1 MGIRHYA
8 LGQGMLGGVGD
19 ASTTSGDFRPV
30 LGRSCTRLIGRR
42 RERTDL
48 RALVDAVREGKS
60 RALVVSGEP
69 GVGKTA
75 LLDWLVDETS
85 GVRIVRATGVQA
97 EMDLPFAALHQ
108 LLAPML
114 DRLDR
119 LPAPQRDALRTF
131 FGISPGKAPN
141 RFFGGLAV
149 LGLLADVAEE
159 EPLICVIDDEQW
171 LDRASA
177 QVLAFVARR
186 LERES
191 VGLVFATRR
200 PSRDLADLPQLAV
213 EGLEDEDARML
224 LDSVG
229 TGPLDER
236 IRDQVISETRGNPLA
251 LLELLRGMSPAEI
264 AGGLGIRRGATPLSK
279 KIEES
284 FRRRIDV
291 LPAER
296 RRLLLLAA
304 VDSVGDLTL
313 LVRAATHL
321 GIPCET
327 VAGVMETG
335 LIEVRPHVRFRHP
348 LVRSAL
354 MSSSSQQ
361 EIREAHRALAEAT
374 DPEQDPDRRAWHRA
388 LAATG
393 PDEDVA
399 EELGR
404 SADRALARGGLT
416 ATAAF
421 LERAAVLTP
430 DPARRAQRMLTAAC
444 AKLDADA
451 PDDALRLLEAADA
464 GPEDAVRTAQAEHL
478 RGRIVLEQQ
487 RMPEAALILHGA
499 AQRMEAFD
507 PALTREIYL
516 EALVAAGLSAAPDGS
531 NSFFTVLEAARNAPA
546 ASPEPRRAVDVLLD
560 ALVARATKG
569 YEVAGPMLAE
579 ALSMISGPGGDLG
592 RLVNGR
598 AATVLA
604 MEMWDAEA
612 SFTIATRQARAAR
625 GTGAMG
631 QLRVALNVL
640 GLGQVLAGEFASAGE
655 LISEYCILTETTG
668 NPYFPFPEMMLAAW
682 RGQEGRVWE
691 LAETSRRAAIGRG
704 TDAVT
709 PYVGCMS
716 AVLHNGRGRHGEALS
731 AAREVFEHDLC
742 GLGPFVV
749 PELAEAAARTGDRG
763 VVDDVLGWLSDR
775 TRTVPADWS
784 LGIEARLRAFLAH
797 GSDAEGFYRE
807 SIERLART
815 RVRVEVARAHLLYGE
830 WLRREKRRADA
841 REQLSTA
848 HGMLATMGAD
858 AYADRARREL
868 LATGATARKRTDDT
882 RKQLTPQE
890 VQIAR
895 LARAGLSNAEI
906 GARLFISARTVQYH
920 LRKVFMKLGISAR
933 GQLDA
938 VLPDDGK

>member
-1 MGIRHYA
+1 
-8 LGQGMLGGVGD
+8 MLAGVGD
-19 ASTTSGDFRPV
+19 ASTTSEDFRRA
-30 LGRSCTRLIGRR
+30 LGRSGARLIGRR
-42 RERTDL
+42 RERKAL
-48 RALVDAVREGKS
+48 RALVDAVRAGKS

-69 GVGKTA
+69 GIGKTA

-108 LLAPML
+108 LLTPML
-114 DRLDR
+114 DRLDH

-149 LGLLADVAEE
+149 LGLLADVAEDQ
-159 EPLICVIDDEQW
+159 PLICVIDDEQW

-200 PSRDLADLPQLAV
+200 PSRDLVDLPQLAV
-213 EGLEDEDARML
+213 GGLEDEDARTL
-224 LDSVG
+224 LDSLG

-251 LLELLRGMSPAEI
+251 LLELLRGMSPAKI

-304 VDSVGDLTL
+304 VEPVGDLTL

-327 VAGVMETG
+327 VNAAVDTG

-354 MSSSSQQ
+354 MNSSSQQ

-393 PDEDVA
+393 PDEEVA
-399 EELGR
+399 EELER

-421 LERAAVLTP
+421 LEHAAILTP
-430 DPARRAQRMLTAAC
+430 DSARRAQRMLTAAG

-451 PDDALRLLEAADA
+451 PDDALRLLRASEAGPADA
-464 GPEDAVRTAQAEHL
+464 LRTAQAEHL
-478 RGRIVLEQQ
+478 RGRIALEEQ
-487 RMPEAALILHGA
+487 RMPEAARILLGA
-499 AQRMEAFD
+499 AQRMEAVD

-516 EALVAAGLSAAPDGS
+516 EALVASMLSAAVDGS
-531 NSFFTVLEAARNAPA
+531 NSFLAVARAAHNAPA
-546 ASPEPRRAVDVLLD
+546 VPEPRRAVDVLLD
-560 ALVARATKG
+560 AWVARATKG
-569 YEVAGPMLAE
+569 YAVAGPMLAE
-579 ALSMISGPGGDLG
+579 ALSMISDSDGDSG
-592 RLVNGR
+592 RLVSGR

-604 MEMWDAEA
+604 MELWDAEA
-612 SFTIATRQARAAR
+612 SFTIAQRQARAAR

-655 LISEYCILTETTG
+655 LIAEYCIVTEATG
-668 NPYFPFPEMMLAAW
+668 NPYFPFPEMMLVAW
-682 RGQEGRVWE
+682 RGQEARVGE
-691 LAETSRRAAIGRG
+691 LAETSRRTALGRG
-704 TDAVT
+704 TDAVM

-716 AVLHNGRGRHGEALS
+716 AVLHNGRGRHAEALV

-763 VVDDVLGWLSDR
+763 VVVDVLDWLCER
-775 TRTVPADWS
+775 TRAMPSEWS

-797 GSDAEGFYRE
+797 GSDAEGFYQE
-807 SIERLART
+807 SIERLGRT
-815 RVRVEVARAHLLYGE
+815 RVRVELARAHLLYGE

-848 HGMLATMGAD
+848 HDMLATMGAD

-868 LATGATARKRTDDT
+868 LATGATARRRTDDT
-882 RKQLTPQE
+882 RKELTPQE
-890 VQIAR
+890 AQIAR

>member
-1 MGIRHYA
+1 M
-8 LGQGMLGGVGD
+8 GD
-19 ASTTSGDFRPV
+19 ASTSSGDFRPAV
-30 LGRSCTRLIGRR
+30 GGIGTRLIGRC
-42 RERTDL
+42 REREVL
-48 RALVDAVREGKS
+48 GALVGAVRAGES
-60 RALVVSGEP
+60 RALVVSGEA

-85 GVRIVRATGVQA
+85 GVRILRATGVQA

-159 EPLICVIDDEQW
+159 QPLICVIDDEQW

-200 PSRDLADLPQLAV
+200 PSRDLADLPQLVV
-213 EGLEDEDARML
+213 EGLEDEEARTL

-264 AGGLGIRRGATPLSK
+264 AGGLGIRRGARPLSK

-284 FRRRIDV
+284 FRRRLHA
-291 LPAER
+291 LPAGP

-304 VDSVGDLTL
+304 VDPVGDLTL
-313 LVRAATHL
+313 LTRAAALLGITCEARAAT
-321 GIPCET
+321 
-327 VAGVMETG
+327 METG
-335 LIEVRPHVRFRHP
+335 LIEVRPNVRFRHP

-354 MSSSSQQ
+354 MNSSAPQD
-361 EIREAHRALAEAT
+361 IREAHRALAEAT

-399 EELGR
+399 EELER

-421 LERAAVLTP
+421 LERAAILTP

-451 PDDALRLLEAADA
+451 LDEALRLLEAAEA
-464 GPEDAVRTAQAEHL
+464 GPADALRTAEAEHL
-478 RGRIVLEQQ
+478 RGGIALEQQ
-487 RMPEAALILHGA
+487 RIPEAVRILLGA
-499 AQRMEAFD
+499 ARRMEPLA

-516 EALVAAGLSAAPDGS
+516 EALVAAVLGAAVDGS
-531 NSFFTVLEAARNAPA
+531 TSFSAVAEAARNAPA
-546 ASPEPRRAVDVLLD
+546 APEPRRAVDVLLD
-560 ALVARATKG
+560 AWVTRATKG
-569 YEVAGPMLAE
+569 YAVAGPMLAE
-579 ALSMISGPGGDLG
+579 ALRMISGPGGDSS
-592 RLVNGR
+592 RLVGGR
-598 AATVLA
+598 AAVVLA
-604 MEMWDAEA
+604 MELWDAEA
-612 SFTIATRQARAAR
+612 SFTIATRQARVAR

-640 GLGQVLAGEFASAGE
+640 GLGRILAGEFAGAAE
-655 LISEYCILTETTG
+655 LITEYRILTEVTG
-668 NPYFPFPEMMLAAW
+668 NPYFPFPEMMLVAW
-682 RGQEGRVWE
+682 RGQEARVRE
-691 LAETSRRAAIGRG
+691 LAEASRRAALGQESG
-704 TDAVT
+704 AVI
-709 PYVGCMS
+709 PYAGCMS
-716 AVLHNGRGRHGEALS
+716 AVLHNGLGRHDEALV
-731 AAREVFEHDLC
+731 AAREVLERDDC
-742 GLGPFVV
+742 GLGPFAV

-763 VVDDVLGWLSDR
+763 TVEDVLEWLSER
-775 TRTVPADWS
+775 TRTVPTDWS

-797 GSDAEGFYRE
+797 GSDAEGFYQE
-807 SIERLART
+807 SIERLGRT
-815 RVRVEVARAHLLYGE
+815 RVRVELARAHLLYGE

-848 HGMLATMGAD
+848 HDMLATMGAD

-882 RKQLTPQE
+882 RKELTPQE
-890 VQIAR
+890 AQIAR
-895 LARAGLSNAEI
+895 LARAGLSNTEI

-938 VLPDDGK
+938 VLPDDGN

>member
-1 MGIRHYA
+1 M
-8 LGQGMLGGVGD
+8 D
-19 ASTTSGDFRPV
+19 
-30 LGRSCTRLIGRR
+30 RSCTRLIGRR
-42 RERTDL
+42 REREAL
-48 RALVDAVREGKS
+48 GALVDAVRAGES

-85 GVRIVRATGVQA
+85 GADETSGVRIVRATGVQA
-97 EMDLPFAALHQ
+97 EIDLPFAALHQ

-131 FGISPGKAPN
+131 FGISPGTAPN

-159 EPLICVIDDEQW
+159 QPLICVIDDEQW

-200 PSRDLADLPQLAV
+200 PSRDLADLPQLVV
-213 EGLEDEDARML
+213 EGLEDEDARTL
-224 LDSVG
+224 LDSLG

-236 IRDQVISETRGNPLA
+236 IRDQIISETRGNPLA

-264 AGGLGIRRGATPLSK
+264 AGGLGIQRGARPLSK

-284 FRRRIDV
+284 FRRRIDA
-291 LPAER
+291 LPAEP

-304 VDSVGDLTL
+304 VDPVGDLTL
-313 LVRAATHL
+313 LYRVAALL
-321 GIPCET
+321 GISCET
-327 VAGVMETG
+327 ATAAMETG

-354 MSSSSQQ
+354 MNSSSPQ

-399 EELGR
+399 EELER

-421 LERAAVLTP
+421 LEQAATLTP

-451 PDDALRLLEAADA
+451 PDDALRLLEAAEA
-464 GPEDAVRTAQAEHL
+464 GPADALRTAEAEHL
-478 RGRIVLEQQ
+478 RGRITLERQ
-487 RMPEAALILHGA
+487 RNAEAARILLGA
-499 AQRMEAFD
+499 AQRMEPFD

-516 EALVAAGLSAAPDGS
+516 EALMAAVLSATLNGS
-531 NSFFTVLEAARNAPA
+531 NNFLTVAEASRNAPA
-546 ASPEPRRAVDVLLD
+546 APELRRAVDVLLD
-560 ALVARATKG
+560 GWVAWATKG
-569 YEVAGPMLAE
+569 YAAAGPLLAE
-579 ALSMISGPGGDLG
+579 ALRMMSDPDDDSG
-592 RLVNGR
+592 RLVGGR
-598 AATVLA
+598 AAPVLA
-604 MEMWDAEA
+604 MELWDADA
-612 SFTIATRQARAAR
+612 SFTIATRQARVAR

-631 QLRVALNVL
+631 QLRMAVNVL
-640 GLGQVLAGEFASAGE
+640 GLGRVLAGEFASAGE
-655 LISEYCILTETTG
+655 LIAEYCILTEATG
-668 NPYFPFPEMMLAAW
+668 NPYCPFPEMMLAAW
-682 RGQEGRVWE
+682 RGQEARVRE
-691 LAETSRRAAIGRG
+691 LAEASRRATPGQG
-704 TDAVT
+704 TDAVM
-709 PYVGCMS
+709 PYAGCMS
-716 AVLHNGRGRHGEALS
+716 AVLHNGLGRHGEALV
-731 AAREVFEHDLC
+731 AAREVFEHDPC

-749 PELAEAAARTGDRG
+749 PELAEAAARTGDREA
-763 VVDDVLGWLSDR
+763 VDDALEWLSER
-775 TRTVPADWS
+775 TRTVPTDWS

-797 GSDAEGFYRE
+797 GSDAEGLYQK
-807 SIERLART
+807 SIEHLGRT
-815 RVRVEVARAHLLYGE
+815 RVRVELARAHLLYGE

-848 HGMLATMGAD
+848 HDMLAAMGAD

-868 LATGATARKRTDDT
+868 LATGATARKRTEDT
-882 RKQLTPQE
+882 RKELTPQE
-890 VQIAR
+890 TQIAR

-938 VLPDDGK
+938 VLPDDGN

>member
-1 MGIRHYA
+1 M
-8 LGQGMLGGVGD
+8 GD
-19 ASTTSGDFRPV
+19 ARSTSSGDFRPAT
-30 LGRSCTRLIGRR
+30 GGSRTRLIGRR
-42 RERTDL
+42 CERETL
-48 RALVDAVREGKS
+48 NALVDAVRSGES

-114 DRLDR
+114 DQLDR
-119 LPAPQRDALRTF
+119 LPVPQRDALRTF
-131 FGISPGKAPN
+131 FGIGLGKAPN

-149 LGLLADVAEE
+149 LGVLADVAEQQ
-159 EPLICVIDDEQW
+159 PLVCVIDDEQW

-186 LERES
+186 LGRES

-200 PSRDLADLPQLAV
+200 PSRDLVGLPQLVV
-213 EGLEDEDARML
+213 EGLRDEDARTL
-224 LDSVG
+224 LDSMG

-236 IRDQVISETRGNPLA
+236 IREQVISETRGNPLA
-251 LLELLRGMSPAEI
+251 LLELLHGMSPAEI
-264 AGGLGIRRGATPLSK
+264 AGGLGLRRGARPLSK

-284 FRRRIDV
+284 FRRRIDA
-291 LPAER
+291 LPAEL

-304 VDSVGDLTL
+304 VDPVGDLTL
-313 LVRAATHL
+313 LNRAAALL

-327 VAGVMETG
+327 TTSAVETE

-354 MSSSSQQ
+354 TNSSSPQ
-361 EIREAHRALAEAT
+361 EIRDAHRALAEAT

-399 EELGR
+399 EELER

-416 ATAAF
+416 AAAAF
-421 LERAAVLTP
+421 LERAAILTP
-430 DPARRAQRMLTAAC
+430 DAARRAQRMLTAAC

-451 PDDALRLLEAADA
+451 PLDALRLLQMAEAGPADA
-464 GPEDAVRTAQAEHL
+464 LRTAEAEHL
-478 RGRIVLEQQ
+478 RGRIALEQQ
-487 RMPEAALILHGA
+487 RLPEAARILLGA
-499 AQRMEAFD
+499 ARRREPFD

-516 EALVAAGLSAAPDGS
+516 EALAAAVLGCALDGS
-531 NSFFTVLEAARNAPA
+531 SSFSAVAEAARNAPA
-546 ASPEPRRAVDVLLD
+546 APEPPRAIDVLLD
-560 ALVARATKG
+560 AWVARHTKG
-569 YEVAGPMLAE
+569 YTVAGPMLAE
-579 ALSMISGPGGDLG
+579 ALSMISRPDCDSG
-592 RLVNGR
+592 RLVGGR
-598 AATVLA
+598 AAVFLA
-604 MEMWDAEA
+604 LELWDAEA
-612 SFTIATRQARAAR
+612 SFTIAARQARVAR

-631 QLRVALNVL
+631 QLRVALNAL
-640 GLGQVLAGEFASAGE
+640 GLVQVLAGEFASARE
-655 LISEYCILTETTG
+655 VIAEYRILTEATG
-668 NPYFPFPEMMLAAW
+668 NPYFPFPEMMLVAW
-682 RGQEGRVWE
+682 RGQETRVRE
-691 LAETSRRAAIGRG
+691 LTEASRWAALGQGNGAVMPFAGYMRALL
-704 TDAVT
+704 
-709 PYVGCMS
+709 Y
-716 AVLHNGRGRHGEALS
+716 NGLGRHGEALV
-731 AAREVFEHDLC
+731 AAREAFEHDPS

-749 PELAEAAARTGDRG
+749 PELAEAAARIGDRG
-763 VVDDVLGWLSDR
+763 AVDDSLDWLSER
-775 TRTVPADWS
+775 TRTAPTDWS

-797 GSDAEGFYRE
+797 GSDADGFYQE
-807 SIERLART
+807 SIERLGRT
-815 RVRVEVARAHLLYGE
+815 RVRVELARAHLLYGE

-841 REQLSTA
+841 RDQLSTA
-848 HGMLATMGAD
+848 HDMLATMGAD
-858 AYADRARREL
+858 AYAHRARREM

-882 RKQLTPQE
+882 RKELTPQE
-890 VQIAR
+890 AQIAR

-938 VLPDDGK
+938 VLPDDEN

>member
-1 MGIRHYA
+1 M
-8 LGQGMLGGVGD
+8 GD
-19 ASTTSGDFRPV
+19 ARSTWSGDFRPV
-30 LGRSCTRLIGRR
+30 AGGSCTRLIGRR
-42 RERTDL
+42 HEREAL
-48 RALVDAVREGKS
+48 GALVDAVRAGES

-85 GVRIVRATGVQA
+85 GVRVVRATGVQA

-108 LLAPML
+108 LLAPTL

-159 EPLICVIDDEQW
+159 QPLICVIDDEQW

-200 PSRDLADLPQLAV
+200 PSRDLADLPQLVV
-213 EGLEDEDARML
+213 EGLKDEDARAL

-236 IRDQVISETRGNPLA
+236 IRDQVINETRGNPLA
-251 LLELLRGMSPAEI
+251 LLELLHGMSPAEI
-264 AGGLGIRRGATPLSK
+264 AGGLGIQGGARPLSK

-284 FRRRIDV
+284 FRRRIDP
-291 LPAER
+291 LPAEL

-304 VDSVGDLTL
+304 VDPVGDLTVLSRASAL
-313 LVRAATHL
+313 LGV
-321 GIPCET
+321 PCET
-327 VAGVMETG
+327 MTAALETG
-335 LIEVRPHVRFRHP
+335 LIEVSPHVRFRHP

-354 MSSSSQQ
+354 TSSSSPQ
-361 EIREAHRALAEAT
+361 EIRDAHRALAEAT
-374 DPEQDPDRRAWHRA
+374 DPQQDPDRRAWHRA

-399 EELGR
+399 EELEG

-421 LERAAVLTP
+421 LEHAAILTP

-451 PDDALRLLEAADA
+451 PLDALRLLEVAEAGPADA
-464 GPEDAVRTAQAEHL
+464 LRTAQAEHL
-478 RGRIVLEQQ
+478 RGRIALEQQ
-487 RMPEAALILHGA
+487 RMPEAARILLGA
-499 AQRMEAFD
+499 ARLREPFD

-516 EALVAAGLSAAPDGS
+516 EALVSAVMGDALDGA
-531 NSFFTVLEAARNAPA
+531 NSFSAVVEAARNAPA
-546 ASPEPRRAVDVLLD
+546 APEPPRAVDVLLD
-560 ALVARATKG
+560 AWLARATKG
-569 YEVAGPMLAE
+569 YAVAGPMLAE
-579 ALSMISGPGGDLG
+579 ALRMISGPDGDAG
-592 RLVNGR
+592 RRLVSGR
-598 AATVLA
+598 AAVVLA
-604 MEMWDAEA
+604 MELWDAEA
-612 SFTIATRQARAAR
+612 SFTIATLQDRVAR
-625 GTGAMG
+625 GTGALG

-640 GLGQVLAGEFASAGE
+640 GLGQVLAGEFASARE
-655 LISEYCILTETTG
+655 VIAEYCILTEATG
-668 NPYFPFPEMMLAAW
+668 NPYFPFPEMMLMAW
-682 RGQEGRVWE
+682 RGQETRVRE
-691 LAETSRRAAIGRG
+691 LAEVSRRAVPDQGNG
-704 TDAVT
+704 AVM
-709 PYVGCMS
+709 PFVGCMN
-716 AVLHNGRGRHGEALS
+716 AILHNGLGRHGEALV
-731 AAREVFEHDLC
+731 AARKVFEQDPC

-763 VVDDVLGWLSDR
+763 TVDHVLEWLSER
-775 TRTVPADWS
+775 TRTAPTDWS
-784 LGIEARLRAFLAH
+784 RGIEARLRAFLAQ
-797 GSDAEGFYRE
+797 GSDAEGFYQE
-807 SIERLART
+807 SIELLGRT
-815 RVRVEVARAHLLYGE
+815 RIRVELARAHLLYGE

-848 HGMLATMGAD
+848 HDMLAAMGAD
-858 AYADRARREL
+858 AYANRARREL
-868 LATGATARKRTDDT
+868 LATGATARKRTDDS
-882 RKQLTPQE
+882 RKELTPQE
-890 VQIAR
+890 AQITR

-920 LRKVFMKLGISAR
+920 LRKVFLKLGISAR

-938 VLPDDGK
+938 VLPDDGN

>member
-1 MGIRHYA
+1 M
-8 LGQGMLGGVGD
+8 GD
-19 ASTTSGDFRPV
+19 ARSTSSGDFRPAE
-30 LGRSCTRLIGRR
+30 GGSCTRLIGRH
-42 RERTDL
+42 REREAL
-48 RALVDAVREGKS
+48 KALVDAVRAGES
-60 RALVVSGEP
+60 QALVVSGEP

-97 EMDLPFAALHQ
+97 EMDLPFAALQQ

-119 LPAPQRDALRTF
+119 LPVPQRDALRTF

-149 LGLLADVAEE
+149 LGLLADVAGQQ
-159 EPLICVIDDEQW
+159 PLICVIDDEQW

-200 PSRDLADLPQLAV
+200 PSRDLAGLPQLVV
-213 EGLEDEDARML
+213 EGLGDEDARTL

-264 AGGLGIRRGATPLSK
+264 AGGLGIRRGARPLSK

-291 LPAER
+291 LPAET
-296 RRLLLLAA
+296 RRLLLLAG
-304 VDSVGDLTL
+304 VDPVGDPAL
-313 LVRAATHL
+313 LNRAATHL

-327 VAGVMETG
+327 ATAAMQTG
-335 LIEVRPHVRFRHP
+335 LIEVRHHVRFRHP

-354 MSSSSQQ
+354 TNSSSPQ
-361 EIREAHRALAEAT
+361 EIRESHSALAEAT

-399 EELGR
+399 EELER

-421 LERAAVLTP
+421 LEQAAILTP
-430 DPARRAQRMLTAAC
+430 DPARRAQRMLRAAC

-451 PDDALRLLEAADA
+451 TDDAMRLLEVAEAGPADALRKAE
-464 GPEDAVRTAQAEHL
+464 VEHL
-478 RGRIVLEQQ
+478 RGRITLEQQ
-487 RMPEAALILHGA
+487 RMPEAAGILLGA
-499 AQRMEAFD
+499 ARRMEPFD
-507 PALTREIYL
+507 PDLTREIHL
-516 EALVAAGLSAAPDGS
+516 EALVAAVLGAARDGS
-531 NSFFTVLEAARNAPA
+531 TSFLAVAEAACKAPA
-546 ASPEPRRAVDVLLD
+546 APEPRRAVDVVLD
-560 ALVARATKG
+560 AWVARATKG
-569 YEVAGPMLAE
+569 YAAAGPLLVE
-579 ALSMISGPGGDLG
+579 ALRMVSGPDGDSA
-592 RLVNGR
+592 RLVGGR
-598 AATVLA
+598 AAALLA
-604 MEMWDAEA
+604 MELWDAEA
-612 SFTIATRQARAAR
+612 WFTNATRQARVAR

-631 QLRVALNVL
+631 QLRVAVNIL
-640 GLGQVLAGEFASAGE
+640 GLGRVLAGEFTSARE
-655 LISEYCILTETTG
+655 LIAEYCILTEATG
-668 NPYFPFPEMMLAAW
+668 NPYFPFPEMMLVAW
-682 RGQEGRVWE
+682 RGQEARARE
-691 LAETSRRAAIGRG
+691 LVEASRRAALGQG
-704 TDAVT
+704 ADAVM
-709 PYVGCMS
+709 PYVGCAS
-716 AVLHNGRGRHGEALS
+716 AVLHNGLGRHGEALV
-731 AAREVFEHDLC
+731 AAREVFEHDPC

-763 VVDDVLGWLSDR
+763 TVDEALEWLSER
-775 TRTVPADWS
+775 TRTVPTDWS
-784 LGIEARLRAFLAH
+784 LGIEARLRAFLAQ
-797 GSDAEGFYRE
+797 GSHAEGFYQE
-807 SIERLART
+807 SVERLGRT
-815 RVRVEVARAHLLYGE
+815 RVRVELARAHLLYGE

-848 HGMLATMGAD
+848 HDMLTTMGAG

-882 RKQLTPQE
+882 RRELTPQE

-895 LARAGLSNAEI
+895 LARAGLSNTEI
-906 GARLFISARTVQYH
+906 GARLFISARTMQYH
-920 LRKVFMKLGISAR
+920 LRKVFIKFGISAR

-938 VLPDDGK
+938 VLPDDEN

>member
-1 MGIRHYA
+1 M
-8 LGQGMLGGVGD
+8 GD
-19 ASTTSGDFRPV
+19 ARSTSSGDFRPAT
-30 LGRSCTRLIGRR
+30 GGSCTRLIGRR
-42 RERTDL
+42 REREAL
-48 RALVDAVREGKS
+48 NALVNAVRSGES

-75 LLDWLVDETS
+75 LLDWLVDEAS

-114 DRLDR
+114 DRLDH
-119 LPAPQRDALRTF
+119 LPVPQRDALRTF

-149 LGLLADVAEE
+149 LGLLADVAGQQ
-159 EPLICVIDDEQW
+159 PLICVIDDEQW

-200 PSRDLADLPQLAV
+200 PSRDLTGLPQLVV
-213 EGLEDEDARML
+213 EGLGDEDARAL
-224 LDSVG
+224 LESVG

-264 AGGLGIRRGATPLSK
+264 AGGLGIRRGAGPLSK

-284 FRRRIDV
+284 FRRRIDA
-291 LPAER
+291 LPPELR
-296 RRLLLLAA
+296 RMLLLAA
-304 VDSVGDLTL
+304 VDPVGDLTRL
-313 LVRAATHL
+313 NRAAALL
-321 GIPCET
+321 GVPCET
-327 VAGVMETG
+327 LTAAVETG
-335 LIEVRPHVRFRHP
+335 LIEVSPHVRFRHP

-354 MSSSSQQ
+354 TSSSSPQ
-361 EIREAHRALAEAT
+361 EIRDAHRALAEAT

-399 EELGR
+399 EELER

-421 LERAAVLTP
+421 LERAAILTP

-451 PDDALRLLEAADA
+451 LDDGLRLLEVAEAGPADA
-464 GPEDAVRTAQAEHL
+464 LRTARAEHL
-478 RGRIVLEQQ
+478 RGRVALEQQ
-487 RMPEAALILHGA
+487 RMPEATRILLGA
-499 AQRMEAFD
+499 AQRMEPLD
-507 PALTREIYL
+507 PVLTREIYL
-516 EALVAAGLSAAPDGS
+516 DAFAAAALGASLAGS
-531 NSFFTVLEAARNAPA
+531 NSMRTVAEAARDAPPA
-546 ASPEPRRAVDVLLD
+546 PEPPRAVDVLLD
-560 ALVARATKG
+560 AWVALVTKG
-569 YEVAGPMLAE
+569 YVAAGPMLAE
-579 ALSMISGPGGDLG
+579 ALRMVSGPDGEPG
-592 RLVNGR
+592 RLVGGR
-598 AATVLA
+598 STAVLA
-604 MEMWDAEA
+604 MELWDAEA
-612 SFTIATRQARAAR
+612 SFTLATRQVRVAR

-631 QLRVALNVL
+631 QLRVALNFL
-640 GLGQVLAGEFASAGE
+640 ALGQILAGEFASAEE
-655 LISEYCILTETTG
+655 LIAEYRILTGATG
-668 NPYFPFPEMMLAAW
+668 NSYLPATEMMLVAW
-682 RGQEGRVWE
+682 RGQETRVRE
-691 LAETSRRAAIGRG
+691 LVEASRRAAPGR
-704 TDAVT
+704 AVGAIV
-709 PYVGCMS
+709 PYAGCAS
-716 AVLHNGRGRHGEALS
+716 AVLHNGMGRHAEALA
-731 AAREVFEHDLC
+731 AAREVFEHDDC
-742 GLGPFVV
+742 GLGPLIV
-749 PELAEAAARTGDRG
+749 PDLAEAAARTGDRG
-763 VVDDVLGWLSDR
+763 AVDDVLKWLSER
-775 TRTVPADWS
+775 TRTVPTDWS

-797 GSDAEGFYRE
+797 GSQAEGLYQE
-807 SIERLART
+807 SIKHLGRT
-815 RVRVEVARAHLLYGE
+815 RVRVELARAHLLYGE

-841 REQLSTA
+841 REQLAMA
-848 HGMLATMGAD
+848 HDMLAAMGAG

-882 RKQLTPQE
+882 RKELTPQE
-890 VQIAR
+890 LQITR

-920 LRKVFMKLGISAR
+920 LRKVFMKLGISSR
-933 GQLDA
+933 GQLEA
-938 VLPDDGK
+938 VLPDDGN